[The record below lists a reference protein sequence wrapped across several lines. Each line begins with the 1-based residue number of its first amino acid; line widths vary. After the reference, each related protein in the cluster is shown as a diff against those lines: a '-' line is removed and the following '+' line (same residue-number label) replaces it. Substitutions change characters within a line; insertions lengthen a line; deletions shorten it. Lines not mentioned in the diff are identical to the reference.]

1 MDERYNQVT
10 QTQKRICSLV
20 MTCSLIVAVFF
31 LLIHENAIA
40 KGLLLGAL
48 FSIINFI
55 LMGVSIPMTLNH
67 SRTKSSLIGLT
78 SILIRYA
85 LLTIPLLVG
94 IRSVSFNFFAVF
106 VGIFSVQIVTLFE
119 YMVIRPIFNGK

>member
-1 MDERYNQVT
+1 MDEQYNQVT
-10 QTQKRICSLV
+10 QTQKRICSLA

-40 KGLLLGAL
+40 KGLLLGSL
-48 FSIINFI
+48 FSIINFV
-55 LMGVSIPMTLNH
+55 LMGVSIPMTLHH
-67 SRTKSSLIGLT
+67 SRYKSSLIGLI

-85 LLTIPLLVG
+85 LLAIPLVVG
-94 IRSVSFNFFAVF
+94 IRSVSFSFIAVF

-119 YMVIRPIFNGK
+119 YTVIRPILNGK